1 MLSFSIIALGFS
13 CITAQVLLMRELAIV
28 FYGNELALGVMLGNW
43 LLWTAVGS
51 GLLGRLAAK
60 NKHPLRLFARTQI
73 ALAFVLPASLFAVR
87 ISKLPFERTIGEI
100 TGFVPMFLVSFG
112 AASLFCLLSG
122 FLFVV
127 GSHAYKHLRTDRD
140 LPVSAGR
147 VYLFEAVGAGIGGI
161 LFTFLLVRY
170 LDPFRIALAISA
182 LNLLSAV
189 SLLASRSSGFLCRR
203 AYRGRRPET
212 RGPLLASG
220 FRPLGVG
227 GIGFLLLLIPL
238 LFWIAPQLERVSN
251 RLLWKGYDLVC
262 SRNTVYG
269 NIAVTRCPDQVSF
282 FGNGL
287 LMFTFPDYLY
297 AEESVHFALLEHPDP
312 RRVLLIGGGIGGGLE
327 QALLHPSVQHVDYV
341 ELDPKVIELGRHYLP
356 SAQAALLDDPRVS
369 VHTMDGRRFVQTAR
383 RGYDV
388 VLIVLPAP
396 FTIQLNRFYTLE
408 FYRQVRKILNEGGV
422 FSFGVVSSENYI
434 GDELSDF
441 LSSMYA
447 TLHRIF
453 PDIVVVPGDTNHFIA
468 CTRTGI
474 LTRDPGMLIHRLEA
488 RRMDLKYLNS
498 YYLPYRMSFER
509 QEYLR
514 SRLRTAE
521 GRLSLPVRINR
532 DFEPIGYYYD
542 MVLWS
547 TYFSPIFRKC
557 FHFAAHL
564 DLRWIALFCL
574 GMLFFFVGFAWLP
587 GRNVGV
593 WRLYRS
599 SILLTV
605 MVVGFSELAVEVIAI
620 LGFQAAYGYVYHQ
633 IGLIVA
639 SYMIG
644 LAIGGG
650 CSVRSLKRFRN
661 PFRTL
666 VGIQFLILILPLTLI
681 LFLSSLPKCGEIAL
695 LRLLGRLGFPL
706 FVGIAGFLGGFQFPI
721 ANKLY
726 LSSLKKLPGSP
737 APERTVGSLYAMDLV
752 GSCIGAFITSA
763 LLIPILGIAQ
773 TCIALTMLNLTAL
786 WGLMLAY
793 RRRRF

>member
-51 GLLGRLAAK
+51 GLLGRVASK
-60 NKHPLRLFARTQI
+60 SKHPVRLFARTQI

-122 FLFVV
+122 FLFAV
-127 GSHAYKHLRTDRD
+127 GCHATKQFRTDRD
-140 LPVSAGR
+140 LPGSIGR
-147 VYLFEAVGAGIGGI
+147 VYVFEAVGAGIGGI

-170 LDPFRIALAISA
+170 LDPFQIALAISA
-182 LNLLSAV
+182 LSLLSAG
-189 SLLASRSSGFLCRR
+189 SLLASRSSGFLCHR
-203 AYRGRRPET
+203 AHRGQRSEA
-212 RGPLLASG
+212 RGQRSEVKDPLLASG
-220 FRPLGVG
+220 GWGSGFWLLGA
-227 GIGFLLLLIPL
+227 GFLLLLIPL
-238 LFWIAPQLERVSN
+238 LFWFAPQLERASN
-251 RLLWKGYDLVC
+251 RLLWKG
-262 SRNTVYG
+262 
-269 NIAVTRCPDQVSF
+269 
-282 FGNGL
+282 
-287 LMFTFPDYLY
+287 
-297 AEESVHFALLEHPDP
+297 ESVHFALLEHPDP

-327 QALLHPSVQHVDYV
+327 QALLHPSIQHVDYV

-356 SAQAALLDDPRVS
+356 PGPTALLDDPRVS
-369 VHTMDGRRFVQTAR
+369 VHTMDGRRFVQTAQK
-383 RGYDV
+383 GYDV

-396 FTIQLNRFYTLE
+396 FTIQLNRLYTLE

-447 TLHRIF
+447 TLHRVF
-453 PDIVVVPGDTNHFIA
+453 PNIVVVPGDTNHFIA
-468 CTRTGI
+468 CTQAGV
-474 LTRDPGMLIHRLEA
+474 LTRDPGVLIHRLEA
-488 RRMDLKYLNS
+488 RRMDLRYLNA

-509 QEYLR
+509 QQYLR
-514 SRLRTAE
+514 SRLGTAE
-521 GRLSLPVRINR
+521 GRPSLPVRINR

-557 FHFAAHL
+557 FRFAAHL

-574 GMLFFFVGFAWLP
+574 GMLIVFVGVARLP
-587 GRNVGV
+587 GRKVP
-593 WRLYRS
+593 LHRS

-605 MVVGFSELAVEVIAI
+605 MAVGFSELAMEVIAI
-620 LGFQAAYGYVYHQ
+620 LGFQTAYGYVYHQ

-650 CSVRSLKRFRN
+650 CSTRSLKRSGQEDTKTQDNRQQATGKKQQAKSKRWRS

-666 VGIQFLILILPLTLI
+666 VGIQFLILILPLALI
-681 LFLSSLPKCGEIAL
+681 LFLSLLPKCEEFAL
-695 LRLLGRLGFPL
+695 LRVLGRLGFPL
-706 FVGIAGFLGGFQFPI
+706 FVGIAGFLGGIQFPI

-726 LSSLKKLPGSP
+726 LSSLKELPGSS

-763 LLIPILGIAQ
+763 LLIPILGIAE
-773 TCIALTMLNLTAL
+773 TCIALVMLNLAAL
-786 WGLMLAY
+786 GGLLLAHQ
-793 RRRRF
+793 